1 MVSTANLLSFLCLF
15 HSSNFFFLFHEEMD
29 DDLIY
34 RLTSRF
40 GSSSVG
46 NCDVKNKLLLSASGF
61 LEGLEEIR

>member
-1 MVSTANLLSFLCLF
+1 
-15 HSSNFFFLFHEEMD
+15 MD

-46 NCDVKNKLLLSASGF
+46 NCDVKNKLLLSASSF